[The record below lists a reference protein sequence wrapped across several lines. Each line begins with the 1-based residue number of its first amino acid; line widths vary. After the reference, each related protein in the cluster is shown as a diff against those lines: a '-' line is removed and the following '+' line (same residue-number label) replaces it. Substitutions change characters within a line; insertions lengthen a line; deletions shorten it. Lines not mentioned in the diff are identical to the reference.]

1 MPRELRKRLSGI
13 SRSIMLSD
21 RNDSINRINSV
32 DRINGINRINRI
44 NRIDG
49 DGRESIEKKAGEN
62 EKYL

>member
-1 MPRELRKRLSGI
+1 MPRELRRRLSGI

-21 RNDSINRINSV
+21 RNDSINRIN
-32 DRINGINRINRI
+32 RIDG
-44 NRIDG
+44 IDG